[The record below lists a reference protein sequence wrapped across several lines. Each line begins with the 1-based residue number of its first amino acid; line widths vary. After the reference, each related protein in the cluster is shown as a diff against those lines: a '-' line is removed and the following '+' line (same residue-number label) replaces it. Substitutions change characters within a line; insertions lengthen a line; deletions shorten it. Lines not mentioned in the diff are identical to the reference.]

1 MKTEELTALGLTE
14 DQVKGVFAL
23 NGVDIE
29 KHKHEAATANQALEG
44 VKTQLQAANTKL
56 EGYDPEWKTTVTQAQ
71 LDAAKEVEKL
81 KLDYSIGNALKESK
95 AKDPDILKALIDLN
109 AVKQVGDDVVGLK
122 EQIEKLKTEKDYLFE
137 TEAKP
142 PVFSL
147 PTPGATDL
155 PGSNKNDQAN
165 AAFRAAFGKE

>member
-1 MKTEELTALGLTE
+1 MKTEELTALGLNE

-29 KHKHEAATANQALEG
+29 KHKQDLATAQRELETTKGLLATANG
-44 VKTQLQAANTKL
+44 KL
-56 EGYDPEWKTTVTQAQ
+56 EGYDPEWKNTLETAQ
-71 LDAAKEVEKL
+71 RDADAKVAKL
-81 KLDYSIGNALKESK
+81 KLDYSVTNFLKESK
-95 AKDPDILKALIDLN
+95 AKDPDVLKALIDLE
-109 AVKQVGDDVVGLK
+109 AVKQVGDEVVGLK

-137 TEAKP
+137 AEDKP

-147 PTPGATDL
+147 GTPGAPNVTGDT
-155 PGSNKNDQAN
+155 KKEQAN

>member
-23 NGVDIE
+23 NGADIE
-29 KHKHEAATANQALEG
+29 RHKQETATARQELEG
-44 VKTQLQAANTKL
+44 FKTQLQTANAKL
-56 EGYDPEWKTTVTQAQ
+56 EGYDPEWKNTLTQAQ
-71 LDAAKEVEKL
+71 KDADAKVAKL
-81 KLDYSIGNALKESK
+81 KLDYSITNFLKESK
-95 AKDPDILKALIDLN
+95 AKDPDILKALIDLE
-109 AVKQVGDDVVGLK
+109 AVKQVGDEVIGLK
-122 EQIEKLKTEKDYLFE
+122 EQIEKLKTDKDYLFE

-147 PTPGATDL
+147 PTSGAPDL
-155 PGSNKNDQAN
+155 PGGNKNDQAN